1 MNVIDLGYH
10 DGSFEKDVQT
20 VFPNYNY
27 MAVEAD
33 PKYNSNNSTKV
44 IKKSVA
50 KNSGENRQFEI
61 EPRGLGSSTA
71 VLVEGSDK
79 GTIPVETISL
89 QDVYLEADFDEV
101 NLLKIDIEGSEF
113 EILDEETVRFLS
125 KNTKQV
131 CIEFHDWIAPHYCTE
146 RRR

>member
-1 MNVIDLGYH
+1 MNLQFMQTSDSHLVCIFEKAEVNVIDLGYH

-44 IKKSVA
+44 IKKLVA

-61 EPRGLGSSTA
+61 EPRGLGSST
-71 VLVEGSDK
+71 GI
-79 GTIPVETISL
+79 G
-89 QDVYLEADFDEV
+89 
-101 NLLKIDIEGSEF
+101 
-113 EILDEETVRFLS
+113 
-125 KNTKQV
+125 
-131 CIEFHDWIAPHYCTE
+131 
-146 RRR
+146 